1 MTGFPEKIP
10 RWQRRYD
17 IPGSNVYSYDALPEI
32 SNNAALD
39 EVYVVTPPGLHA
51 RDAIKA
57 AEAGK
62 HVWCEK
68 PMAMTAS
75 ECRAVIDAAEK
86 NGG

>member
-1 MTGFPEKIP
+1 M
-10 RWQRRYD
+10 
-17 IPGSNVYSYDALPEI
+17 
-32 SNNAALD
+32 
-39 EVYVVTPPGLHA
+39 TPPGFHA
-51 RDAIKA
+51 RDAIRA